1 MDQIL
6 DHVDGAVGIADDVAV
21 YARSDEEHDQV
32 IHFLMKVAAKNGL
45 VFNSGKCTI
54 KTPPVIRVYLTYIH
68 ASSHHN
74 KHTGRWMLQRSAS
87 DVSWN

>member
-6 DHVDGAVGIADDVAV
+6 DHVDGAAGIADDVAV

-54 KTPPVIRVYLTYIH
+54 KTDSITSVSYTHLTLPTIT
-68 ASSHHN
+68 
-74 KHTGRWMLQRSAS
+74 K
-87 DVSWN
+87 V